1 MKKILISILI
11 TAFLNLIGCY
21 SVSEVSKDEFIGAKN
36 SDAYLLT
43 NSLEKLHFKN
53 GNYFVEEDTIQGIGE
68 RQFGGMNFPF
78 KGSVPLDSVNKY
90 QIEYLDGLKTTGL
103 ILSIGVCVFVIGG
116 AIFAGEVLSGIF
128 RSAH

>member
-43 NSLEKLHFKN
+43 NHLEKLHFKN
-53 GNYFVEEDTIQGIGE
+53 GNYFVEKDTLQGIGE
-68 RQFGGMNFPF
+68 RQFGGVSFPF
-78 KGSVPLDSVNKY
+78 KGSVPLDSVNNY
-90 QIEYLDGLKTTGL
+90 QIEYLDGLKTTELVLGIGALVVL
-103 ILSIGVCVFVIGG
+103 IAGVIIAGD
-116 AIFAGEVLSGIF
+116 IFSGIF
-128 RSAH
+128 SLAH